1 MLGLHVLRTHELIAE
16 ILQALDSLLQVAER
30 ILWVVEEAR
39 YAISNYERAQ
49 TVQGLQDL
57 GYQFES
63 PQDV

>member
-39 YAISNYERAQ
+39 YAISNYERA
-49 TVQGLQDL
+49 LRN
-57 GYQFES
+57 
-63 PQDV
+63 P